1 MIYSLNNLHT
11 VMSKRETILRYNLII
26 NTLRQKGSTFK
37 EINNKLAY
45 HGELEDYNLA
55 ISERTFIRDRD
66 DIRSLYGIDI
76 QYDQSQ
82 KVYYIKYD
90 DNSEIQHHLLEA
102 FDTVNAF
109 KLSSNLS
116 SGIYFQKRKP
126 KGTENLYGL
135 VHAIKNKL
143 VVTFDYQKFYEDKPS
158 HRTVHAIALKEY
170 RSRWYLMAINDKD
183 DIVKSFG
190 LDRISQ
196 LSISP
201 NKSNKRPQVDIEEK
215 YKHCFGIICGDN
227 EEPEQIVL
235 SFTPFQGQYIKS
247 MPLHYSQK
255 ILIDND
261 NEYRIELKLHA
272 THDLKMEILSMGD
285 QVKVIQPK
293 WFADE
298 IKETLECSLEN
309 YKV

>member
-1 MIYSLNNLHT
+1 MIINY
-11 VMSKRETILRYNLII
+11 ETILRDQIILNKAKIDFLILDEAQKVKNYARITSYNVCYTKL
-26 NTLRQKGSTFK
+26 LR
-37 EINNKLAY
+37 
-45 HGELEDYNLA
+45 
-55 ISERTFIRDRD
+55 
-66 DIRSLYGIDI
+66 RSLYGIDI

-170 RSRWYLMAINDKD
+170 RSRWYLMAI
-183 DIVKSFG
+183 
-190 LDRISQ
+190 
-196 LSISP
+196 
-201 NKSNKRPQVDIEEK
+201 
-215 YKHCFGIICGDN
+215 
-227 EEPEQIVL
+227 
-235 SFTPFQGQYIKS
+235 T
-247 MPLHYSQK
+247 
-255 ILIDND
+255 
-261 NEYRIELKLHA
+261 
-272 THDLKMEILSMGD
+272 
-285 QVKVIQPK
+285 
-293 WFADE
+293 
-298 IKETLECSLEN
+298 
-309 YKV
+309 